1 MAKRS
6 KQADPAER
14 TNELL
19 RKMTIIQL
27 GLAGGRPSPNQGDR
41 RRRDGGYHDY
51 RSIAEIRPSWKG
63 MEMSDDDATVA
74 VLQKLVDSNAKLV
87 ETLQD
92 LFTFY
97 ALTSGVPKEDIRSLL
112 RVDQRRGTK
121 VSKIRPKKLRP
132 TSEVAE

>member
-63 MEMSDDDATVA
+63 MEMSDDDATGGAPEAGRQQRQVGGDLAGSLHVLRADFRSAEGGHPFVA
-74 VLQKLVDSNAKLV
+74 PGGSAPRHQGV
-87 ETLQD
+87 EDPAEEVT
-92 LFTFY
+92 
-97 ALTSGVPKEDIRSLL
+97 A
-112 RVDQRRGTK
+112 DQRGC
-121 VSKIRPKKLRP
+121 
-132 TSEVAE
+132 

>member
-1 MAKRS
+1 M
-6 KQADPAER
+6 
-14 TNELL
+14 
-19 RKMTIIQL
+19 
-27 GLAGGRPSPNQGDR
+27 
-41 RRRDGGYHDY
+41 
-51 RSIAEIRPSWKG
+51 
-63 MEMSDDDATVA
+63 
-74 VLQKLVDSNAKLV
+74 LQKLVDSNAKLV